1 MLNKLKRAFVLPWL
15 VLCAFATAY
24 GLWELAFSPENRL
37 AAVGVILA
45 TLPSLVFI
53 ARLTKTRV
61 GRARVW
67 LSVELL
73 LALGG
78 SLLAS
83 LYGMLLHQVFAIGVG
98 LLGLTLYVFWYS
110 KLGRTAGSH
119 LAVGSQL
126 PPVRVLSIDGR
137 HYTPT
142 QAGSP
147 SVLMFVRGNWC
158 PLCVAQI
165 SEIADNYRKIVEC
178 GAKVFIIA
186 AQSQQQSKELAA
198 RFDVPLI
205 FCIDKNNA
213 VARELGL
220 VHEGGLPM
228 GTSAYSTD
236 THYPTSIV
244 TDETGKIIYS
254 DQTNNYRARPEP
266 QLFLDALASRNT

>member
-1 MLNKLKRAFVLPWL
+1 VLNTLKRAFIIPWL
-15 VLCAFATAY
+15 ILCALAAVY
-24 GLWELAFSPENRL
+24 GLYELAFSQEFRL
-37 AAVGVILA
+37 AAVGVMLA
-45 TLPSLVFI
+45 TVPSLVFVI
-53 ARLTKTRV
+53 RLARTRV
-61 GRARVW
+61 GRARPW
-67 LSVELL
+67 LSAELL

-78 SLLAS
+78 AALAS
-83 LYGMLLHQVFAIGVG
+83 FYGALTHQIFAIGVG
-98 LLGLTLYVFWYS
+98 LLGLILYVFWYS

-119 LAVGSQL
+119 LAIGSQL
-126 PPVRVLSIDGR
+126 PPVRLRSIDGSY
-137 HYTPT
+137 YTPT

-165 SEIADNYRKIVEC
+165 SEIADNYRKIVAC

-186 AQSQQQSKELAA
+186 AQSQQQSKELAE
-198 RFDVPLI
+198 RFNVPLI
-205 FCIDKNNA
+205 FCTDKKHA

-220 VHEGGLPM
+220 LHEGGVPL
-228 GTSAYSTD
+228 GASAYSAN

-266 QLFLDALASRNT
+266 QLILDALASRNR